1 MKKPNTENS
10 EQLKT
15 CKKCGRILPADR
27 KQKLCESC
35 QGNKI
40 ENIKKIG
47 AGIAGAAATAGGIVL
62 AVVKGIAK
70 R

>member
-1 MKKPNTENS
+1 MKKQKIENA
-10 EQLKT
+10 EQSKT
-15 CKKCGRILPADR
+15 CKKCGRILPTDR

-47 AGIAGAAATAGGIVL
+47 GVIAGAAATAGGIVL
-62 AVVKGIAK
+62 AVVKSIAK

>member
-10 EQLKT
+10 EQFQK
-15 CKKCGRILPADR
+15 CKKCGRILPTDR
-27 KQKLCESC
+27 KQKLCENC

-47 AGIAGAAATAGGIVL
+47 AGIVGVAATAGGIVL